1 MDLAESGRQRNGEM
15 MKRTAL
21 FTATLFAAVLTFGC
35 ATEQLTRTGQSRPT
49 TPTSGTAQ
57 ADTDDPNFI
66 PAGTDFA
73 VRVNEAIESNEP
85 GRTFMAEVAQNIVDR
100 SGRVIVPQGSAAEL
114 VIVAVNSG
122 GTVGTR
128 TVSLGVNSITVRGRK
143 YNITTDATQEGGPA
157 GLGTN
162 RRTAEMVGGAAAIGT
177 LIGAIAGG
185 TKGAVVGAAVGAAGG
200 AAAQVLTRGDEV
212 NIPAESVLTFRLDQ
226 GWRLS

>member
-1 MDLAESGRQRNGEM
+1 MRHTVFA
-15 MKRTAL
+15 
-21 FTATLFAAVLTFGC
+21 ATLIAAALAISC
-35 ATEQLTRTGQSRPT
+35 STEQLTRTTQNRPT
-49 TPTSGTAQ
+49 TPVSGTTQ
-57 ADTDDPNFI
+57 ADTDDANYI
-66 PAGTDFA
+66 PPGTDFA

-85 GRTFMAEVAQNIVDR
+85 GRTFMAELAQDIVDR
-100 SGRVIVPQGSAAEL
+100 TGRVIVPTGSAAEL
-114 VIVAVNSG
+114 VVVAVNSG

-157 GLGTN
+157 GVGAN

-200 AAAQVLTRGDEV
+200 AAAQVLTRGDQV
-212 NIPAESVLTFRLDQ
+212 SIPAESVLTFRLDQ
-226 GWRLS
+226 AWRLT